1 MLLLQVMMV
10 AIFKLNYR
18 ISESTD
24 IIGVTPVSDDGR
36 HIQAQ

>member
-18 ISESTD
+18 ISESKD
-24 IIGVTPVSDDGR
+24 NIGVTPVCDDGH